1 MVDST
6 GSREL
11 KESDRCAICHDLL
24 EKWSGNHFPYATIKS
39 LADKYGVSRTTV
51 RRYWN
56 MGRAANGS
64 EHVADAVKSR
74 KTGRVGR
81 KRTPVEV
88 MHKALKALP
97 KRRRRTYRHAAK
109 ASGISVGALWN
120 AFRRGDLK
128 RTASKISITL
138 HETSL
143 LTRLKRPNCSLLEH
157 NPLQCNPMALLRHR
171 ECQISTKRS
180 ERHEEQE

>member
-1 MVDST
+1 MKDSA

-11 KESDRCAICHDLL
+11 NESNRYAIYYVLL
-24 EKWSGNHFPYATIKS
+24 EKWSGNHFPYGTIKS
-39 LADKYGVSRTTV
+39 LAEKYGVNRTTV

-56 MGRAANGS
+56 MFRAANGS
-64 EHVADAVKSR
+64 EHVPDTAKSR

-81 KRTPVEV
+81 KRTPIEV
-88 MHKALKALP
+88 IHRVLKALP

-128 RTASKISITL
+128 RRASKL
-138 HETSL
+138 RPR
-143 LTRLKRPNCSLLEH
+143 LTPANKLQRLCFDCSV
-157 NPLQCNPMALLRHR
+157 QTAAY
-171 ECQISTKRS
+171 
-180 ERHEEQE
+180 